1 MLVTCVSCKAE
12 TAEPYK
18 VKDYLDDLS
27 YISGI
32 GISDDFEEDLEDLK
46 EWEIIDEEDERQL
59 KICLVKKI
67 PMNIFPKNIKRKR
80 L

>member
-46 EWEIIDEEDERQL
+46 EWEIIDEEDESSYE
-59 KICLVKKI
+59 KH
-67 PMNIFPKNIKRKR
+67 
-80 L
+80 